1 MEIAN
6 CRWCKAGHQDCFLSQ
21 YNTGMYYV
29 RSRCAHT
36 LHGPSCATKE
46 EAISMWNEMMGSSV
60 PVTLETA
67 STDYRDRVDRI
78 VAAML
83 AGFYANPTLGN
94 ISDDKI
100 ANWAISQIDAIDTML
115 KEREALGE
123 VKK

>member
-6 CRWCKAGHQDCFLSQ
+6 CRWCKAAHQDCFLSQ
-21 YNTGMYYV
+21 DNTGMYYV

-46 EAISMWNEMMGSSV
+46 EAISMWNEMVGSSV

-78 VAAML
+78 VAA
-83 AGFYANPTLGN
+83 
-94 ISDDKI
+94 II
-100 ANWAISQIDAIDTML
+100 ACEIPKGGYGPHLIARQAIEYIDAID
-115 KEREALGE
+115 KAIAEREARD
-123 VKK
+123 V